1 MDGQNSPHA
10 TSKEGLNSAP
20 NQEAS
25 FAGAEFEN
33 LSTPPKMEAPLVV
46 GGETE
51 QAISNQETQPTVAPP
66 SVPAV
71 QQPQPIATAT
81 NDDEE
86 GEITDTLPN
95 VAGHGDR
102 IEKQWVVMGEKI
114 IEQTK
119 SDPRQQKDKIDSLR
133 DAYQSARYG
142 AGKE

>member
-1 MDGQNSPHA
+1 MDGQNSPH
-10 TSKEGLNSAP
+10 TVSKEGLNNAP
-20 NQEAS
+20 NQEAG
-25 FAGAEFEN
+25 FTGVEFEN
-33 LSTPPKMEAPLVV
+33 SNTPPKMEASLAA
-46 GGETE
+46 GNEIE
-51 QAISNQETQPTVAPP
+51 QAISSQETQPMVAPP

-71 QQPQPIATAT
+71 QQPQPIMTT
-81 NDDEE
+81 TSGDRE